1 MGKSTMINAETR
13 KRGRPRAFNENLE
26 SKTVQSLDKAL
37 IVLKAVSDGDG
48 LSLTDLATITGITSP
63 TVYRA
68 LSTMQQ
74 HGMVYF
80 DEAAQ
85 LWSVGSGAF
94 RIGNSF
100 LRKANIIEQSRPV
113 MQQLMRDTK
122 ETSNLGM
129 VDESDVIFLSQVETH
144 EPIRAFHSPGS
155 KGAIYASGIGKIL
168 FAYMDDDA
176 ARRMLARLQMQQFTE
191 KTMIDIDALIAHK
204 SEMQEA
210 GYSYDNEE
218 RTLGMRCIAAPIF
231 NSYGEAVAA
240 ISVSGPTSR
249 ITENDIDDLAR
260 VVKQSAATI
269 TANIGGHKP
278 VR

>member
-1 MGKSTMINAETR
+1 MIDTETR

-37 IVLKAVSDGDG
+37 VILKAVSDGDG

-74 HGMVYF
+74 HGIVHF

-129 VDESDVIFLSQVETH
+129 VDDSDVIFLSQVETH
-144 EPIRAFHSPGS
+144 EPIRAFHRPGS

-168 FAYMDDDA
+168 FAYLDDEA
-176 ARRMLARLQMQQFTE
+176 ARRMLSRTQIQQFTD
-191 KTMIDIDALIAHK
+191 KTMTDIDALIAHK
-204 SEMQEA
+204 SEMREA

-231 NSYGEAVAA
+231 NLYGEAVAA

-249 ITENDIDDLAR
+249 ITENDVEELAR
-260 VVKQSAATI
+260 IVKLSAAII
-269 TANIGGHKP
+269 TDNTGGQTP
-278 VR
+278 TQ

>member
-1 MGKSTMINAETR
+1 MIETEIR

-26 SKTVQSLDKAL
+26 AKTVQSLDKAL
-37 IVLKAVSDGDG
+37 IVLKAVSEGDG
-48 LSLTDLATITGITSP
+48 LSLTDLAGITGITSP

-74 HGMVYF
+74 HGIVHF

-85 LWSVGSGAF
+85 LWSIGSGAF

-100 LRKANIIEQSRPV
+100 LRKTSIIEQSRPV
-113 MQQLMRDTK
+113 MQQLMRDTH
-122 ETSNLGM
+122 ETANLGM
-129 VDESDVIFLSQVETH
+129 VDDGDVIFLSQVETH
-144 EPIRAFHSPGS
+144 EPIRAFHRPGS

-168 FAYMDDDA
+168 FAYMDDGA
-176 ARRMLARLQMQQFTE
+176 ARRVLSRMQLQQFTE
-191 KTMIDIDALIAHK
+191 HTMTDVESLIAQK
-204 SEMQEA
+204 AEMQQA

-249 ITENDIDDLAR
+249 IRQDDVDKLALL
-260 VVKQSAATI
+260 VKQSAATI
-269 TANIGGHKP
+269 TSNIGGEAP
-278 VR
+278 GSERLA

>member
-1 MGKSTMINAETR
+1 MVQAEIR
-13 KRGRPRAFNENLE
+13 KRGRPRAFNENIE

-37 IVLKAVSDGDG
+37 VILKAVSEGDG
-48 LSLTDLATITGITSP
+48 LSLTDLSTITTITSP

-74 HGMVYF
+74 HGIVHF

-85 LWSVGSGAF
+85 LWSIGSGAF

-100 LRKANIIEQSRPV
+100 LRKTNIIEQSRPV
-113 MQQLMRDTK
+113 MQQLMRETK
-122 ETSNLGM
+122 ETANLGM
-129 VDESDVIFLSQVETH
+129 LNDNDVIFLSQVETH
-144 EPIRAFHSPGS
+144 EPIRAFHRPGS
-155 KGAIYASGIGKIL
+155 KGAVYASGIGKIL

-176 ARRMLARLQMQQFTE
+176 ARRMLSRTQMEQFTDG
-191 KTMIDIDALIAHK
+191 TMTDIDALIAHK
-204 SEMQEA
+204 AEMRSA

-231 NSYGEAVAA
+231 NAYGEAVAA

-249 ITENDIDDLAR
+249 ITEDAVAALADI
-260 VVKQSAATI
+260 VKRSAATI
-269 TANIGGHKP
+269 TDNIGGQLPMSDHQ
-278 VR
+278 

>member
-1 MGKSTMINAETR
+1 MHMVQAEIR
-13 KRGRPRAFNENLE
+13 KRGRPRAFNENIE

-37 IVLKAVSDGDG
+37 VILKAVSEGDG
-48 LSLTDLATITGITSP
+48 LSLTDLSTITAITSP

-74 HGMVYF
+74 HGIVHF

-85 LWSVGSGAF
+85 LWSIGSGAF

-100 LRKANIIEQSRPV
+100 LRKTNIIEQSRPV
-113 MQQLMRDTK
+113 MQQLMRETK

-129 VDESDVIFLSQVETH
+129 LNDSDVIFLSQVETH
-144 EPIRAFHSPGS
+144 EPIRAFHRPGS
-155 KGAIYASGIGKIL
+155 KGAVYASGIGKVL

-176 ARRMLARLQMQQFTE
+176 ARRMLSRTQMEKFTDR
-191 KTMIDIDALIAHK
+191 TMTDINALITHK
-204 SEMQEA
+204 AEMRNA

-231 NSYGEAVAA
+231 NAYGEAVAA

-249 ITENDIDDLAR
+249 ITEGDVAELADI
-260 VVKQSAATI
+260 VKRSAATI
-269 TANIGGHKP
+269 TDNIGGQP
-278 VR
+278 PTTDRQ

>member
-1 MGKSTMINAETR
+1 MVDTESR

-37 IVLKAVSDGDG
+37 IILKAVSDGDG
-48 LSLTDLATITGITSP
+48 LSLTDIATMTDITSP

-74 HGMVYF
+74 HGIVHF
-80 DEAAQ
+80 EEAAQ
-85 LWSVGSGAF
+85 LWSIGSGAF

-129 VDESDVIFLSQVETH
+129 VDDRDVIFLSQVETH
-144 EPIRAFHSPGS
+144 EPIRAFHRPGS
-155 KGAIYASGIGKIL
+155 KGAVYASGIGKIL

-176 ARRMLARLQMQQFTE
+176 ARRMLSRTQIQQFTD
-191 KTMIDIDALIAHK
+191 KTITDIDALIAHK
-204 SEMQEA
+204 AEMREA

-249 ITENDIDDLAR
+249 MTDDSVDEIAR
-260 VVKQSAATI
+260 TVKQSAATI
-269 TANIGGHKP
+269 TDSIGGHMP
-278 VR
+278 SP

>member
-1 MGKSTMINAETR
+1 MVQAEIR
-13 KRGRPRAFNENLE
+13 KRGRPRAFNENIE

-37 IVLKAVSDGDG
+37 VILKAVSEGDG
-48 LSLTDLATITGITSP
+48 LSLTDLSTITAITSP

-74 HGMVYF
+74 HGIVHF

-85 LWSVGSGAF
+85 LWSIGSGAF

-100 LRKANIIEQSRPV
+100 LRKTNIIEQSRPV
-113 MQQLMRDTK
+113 MQQLMRETK

-129 VDESDVIFLSQVETH
+129 LNDSDVIFLSQVETH
-144 EPIRAFHSPGS
+144 EPIRAFHRPGS
-155 KGAIYASGIGKIL
+155 KGAVYASGIGKVL

-176 ARRMLARLQMQQFTE
+176 ARRMLSRTQMEKFTDR
-191 KTMIDIDALIAHK
+191 TMTDINALITHK
-204 SEMQEA
+204 AEMRNA

-231 NSYGEAVAA
+231 NAYGEAVAA

-249 ITENDIDDLAR
+249 ITEGDVAELADI
-260 VVKQSAATI
+260 VKRSAATI
-269 TANIGGHKP
+269 TDNIGGQP
-278 VR
+278 PTTDRQ